1 MDYDDA
7 NDGANG
13 GAKDEKSGNGLTPL
27 GAILGGLF
35 AADES
40 ALSGQGARDKSLAKP
55 AAKSAKGAVEVAGKR
70 GVKRGSRASIEAAAA
85 EISARPTDSEA
96 AYLARELVQC
106 TLPHRDPGEV
116 NGWARTNGNFSLVLQ
131 PGFDNKTKKSIGLP
145 YGPLPRLLLL
155 WIVTEA
161 IRTQSRT
168 IRLKDTLNEFLREI
182 GLNPDTGRGPRG
194 DATRLKKQMER
205 LLNCR
210 ISFRYSEGS
219 AQKGKSTFLNME
231 VAREGRFW
239 WDLTNSQSEL
249 FESEIVLGEV
259 FFEAITSAP
268 VPVDMRAL
276 LPLKKSPLAIDV
288 YTWATYRLHTM
299 QKAGHRQIKISL
311 ADLQKQFGSEYNRMD
326 NFKAAFVEALEKVQQ
341 VFPALDYRFEGSTFV
356 LRDSRKRPAVA
367 PKDKSA
373 ARQKLGEMR
382 PFDLVSEKAR
392 AKFKADFA
400 AWDVDAVVADFY
412 AWREE
417 KTQISGNAD
426 AHFRAFAKTWVERNR

>member
-1 MDYDDA
+1 MNHDDT
-7 NDGANG
+7 NNRNSGSG
-13 GAKDEKSGNGLTPL
+13 GLSPL
-27 GAILGGLF
+27 GAILGGMF

-40 ALSGQGARDKSLAKP
+40 APVAAEAVPIEAPTKP
-55 AAKSAKGAVEVAGKR
+55 AAKR
-70 GVKRGSRASIEAAAA
+70 DSRAKIEAAAA
-85 EISARPTDSEA
+85 QISARPSESEA

-106 TLPHRDPGEV
+106 TLPHSDPGDV

-131 PGFDNKTKKSIGLP
+131 PGFDNKSKKSIGLP

-182 GLNPDTGRGPRG
+182 GLDPDTGRGPRG

-210 ISFRYSEGS
+210 ISFRYSEGG
-219 AQKGKSTFLNME
+219 AQKGQSAFLNME

-239 WDLTNSQSEL
+239 WDLTNPAGGEL

-299 QKAGHRQIKISL
+299 QKAGHKQIRISL
-311 ADLQKQFGSEYNRMD
+311 SDLSSQ
-326 NFKAAFVEALEKVQQ
+326 EKERR
-341 VFPALDYRFEGSTFV
+341 YFEPT
-356 LRDSRKRPAVA
+356 
-367 PKDKSA
+367 
-373 ARQKLGEMR
+373 
-382 PFDLVSEKAR
+382 
-392 AKFKADFA
+392 
-400 AWDVDAVVADFY
+400 
-412 AWREE
+412 
-417 KTQISGNAD
+417 
-426 AHFRAFAKTWVERNR
+426 